1 MFGVFIFIWSMTVG
15 IAAAGLPVHMTGE
28 VSWDKGQIG
37 GGVTVYLDI
46 KTDEEH

>member
-1 MFGVFIFIWSMTVG
+1 MTVG

-28 VSWDKGQIG
+28 VSCDKGQIG

-46 KTDEEH
+46 KTDEER